1 MRSLF
6 DILTGRKRSSGTK
19 HSGKALKYD
28 SSALSDL
35 KGDLHRK
42 LRWFGVAIRKY
53 SELTETQKQRIHVQL
68 NTIKHNFNVG
78 DMIEWTGNLFRKMDE
93 ISRDLDNLNDM
104 LSGIGSDPEKISAT
118 LEFMD
123 SITKKLSKQEEYARL
138 VRLHIL
144 NNIAVRSA
152 MGETGPFMMYPY
164 YLQSLKAAKDYL
176 AKIEEHLRA
185 VRPAA

>member
-1 MRSLF
+1 
-6 DILTGRKRSSGTK
+6 
-19 HSGKALKYD
+19 
-28 SSALSDL
+28 
-35 KGDLHRK
+35 
-42 LRWFGVAIRKY
+42 
-53 SELTETQKQRIHVQL
+53 
-68 NTIKHNFNVG
+68 
-78 DMIEWTGNLFRKMDE
+78 MDE